1 MELATF
7 VSSQFILEPN
17 ELRRGI
23 NRIGLNLSESEFN
36 ALVQGNS
43 VDLEGRGL
51 SEIGSIFIMAAA
63 VAPLNLGKPRT
74 LLKFSDLPTLVEPD
88 IPPEN
93 ASCPGI
99 PIYCWL
105 SDLDKKC
112 CVYLTLTDSKPVLKI
127 GS

>member
-1 MELATF
+1 MQSTTL
-7 VSSQFILEPN
+7 VLSQLILESH

-23 NRIGLNLSESEFN
+23 NRIGLNLSDLELQ
-36 ALVQGNS
+36 ALEQGNS
-43 VDLEGRGL
+43 VSLEGRGL
-51 SEIGSIFIMAAA
+51 SEIGSMFIMAAA
-63 VAPLNLGKPRT
+63 VAAINLGKPRT

-105 SDLDKKC
+105 SNLDKKC

-127 GS
+127 GA

>member
-63 VAPLNLGKPRT
+63 VA
-74 LLKFSDLPTLVEPD
+74 
-88 IPPEN
+88 
-93 ASCPGI
+93 CPGI

-127 GS
+127 GA

>member
-1 MELATF
+1 MQSTTL
-7 VSSQFILEPN
+7 VLSQLLLESH

-23 NRIGLNLSESEFN
+23 NRIGLNLSDLELQ
-36 ALVQGNS
+36 ALEQGNS
-43 VDLEGRGL
+43 VSLEGRGL
-51 SEIGSIFIMAAA
+51 SEIGSMFIMAAA
-63 VAPLNLGKPRT
+63 VAAINLGKPRT

-105 SDLDKKC
+105 SNLDKKC

-127 GS
+127 GA

>member
-43 VDLEGRGL
+43 VEMLVVLEFRFTV
-51 SEIGSIFIMAAA
+51 GS
-63 VAPLNLGKPRT
+63 
-74 LLKFSDLPTLVEPD
+74 
-88 IPPEN
+88 
-93 ASCPGI
+93 
-99 PIYCWL
+99 
-105 SDLDKKC
+105 
-112 CVYLTLTDSKPVLKI
+112 LT
-127 GS
+127 